1 MKKKTIDT
9 IPAKASPQEAATL
22 GKRLI
27 DLKDAY
33 TQSAINL
40 QEWSQAK
47 AKVIGQAPV
56 KNAPLNQELLD
67 LKEAYSV
74 SAVSLQEWT
83 RAKAE
88 LTERL
93 KGN

>member
-1 MKKKTIDT
+1 M
-9 IPAKASPQEAATL
+9 
-22 GKRLI
+22 I